1 MHAPPE
7 EQATLTHI
15 SRGLRETP
23 PTSRVAHVASLPRDE
38 HEKEKTETRTGRWT
52 PSWGNGGP
60 FAVGDAVLYRNSL
73 NSLNSLNSGV
83 DEDSTTTGF
92 SSATVLAVDLQC
104 DPPSYVVD
112 VAGTERHTSAE
123 RLAPPPDP
131 TQALCGG
138 VASDDAQTADAA
150 VAAESVNTTN
160 AAEQTRR
167 TKEGLEIE
175 NSGPASDAGKG
186 VGVSRKA
193 SDDTTAFAVAHELV
207 IRAAGFLDPNAAKK
221 SGDRSE
227 AVWYLKR
234 ALQALEAPERVR

>member
-7 EQATLTHI
+7 EHATLTHI

-38 HEKEKTETRTGRWT
+38 REKEKTETRTGRWT

-73 NSLNSLNSGV
+73 NSGV

-104 DPPSYVVD
+104 DLPSYVVD

-138 VASDDAQTADAA
+138 VASDDAQTADVA

-167 TKEGLEIE
+167 TKEGLE
-175 NSGPASDAGKG
+175 
-186 VGVSRKA
+186 
-193 SDDTTAFAVAHELV
+193 L
-207 IRAAGFLDPNAAKK
+207 KK
-221 SGDRSE
+221 
-227 AVWYLKR
+227 
-234 ALQALEAPERVR
+234 